1 MTATFFIFLS
11 CTHEEAT
18 TRAFFQ
24 NSGQSVA
31 LPGRSRWPV
40 EFDDSLRE
48 RRRFQSLLFQS
59 AYGFSPERT
68 RV

>member
-24 NSGQSVA
+24 NSASV
-31 LPGRSRWPV
+31 GCTSG
-40 EFDDSLRE
+40 SLSMA
-48 RRRFQSLLFQS
+48 RRI
-59 AYGFSPERT
+59 
-68 RV
+68 